1 VRLLLKQKKISKMIG
16 NFLRKFIVVL
26 IIIAPMI
33 SYSGCKKQTRCGCG
47 NDVLITLTGSSAY
60 VYWSTSSNIYFQL
73 VGDPYST
80 YYFCNPSEMYPKLS
94 DAKSGDILQLS
105 GHVYWDCN
113 YVYQSSNS
121 PYQSPYKV
129 YQCQVT
135 DLTLDLY
142 GKSKPSTTT
151 AIQKN

>member
-1 VRLLLKQKKISKMIG
+1 MIG
-16 NFLRKFIVVL
+16 NSLRRFIVIL
-26 IIIAPMI
+26 IIIAPI
-33 SYSGCKKQTRCGCG
+33 VSYEGCKKQTRCGCG
-47 NDVLITLTGSSAY
+47 NDVLVTLTGSSAY
-60 VYWSTSSNIYFQL
+60 VYWPTPGTIYFQI
-73 VGDPYST
+73 VGDMYST
-80 YYFCNPSEMYPKLS
+80 YYFCNPTEMTPKLV
-94 DAKSGDILQLS
+94 DAKSGDILQVS

-142 GKSKPSTTT
+142 GKGKT
-151 AIQKN
+151 APKTSLNQKTNK